1 MKKSDIKISYAFTMN
16 RKIPVISGIVIIF
29 LVIIDLLMTRQILS
43 YSNDTGLI
51 MFFLTVIIG
60 FGIGSW
66 ILLRYTG
73 KISQEIRSKSHF
85 INLMYW
91 MVTITQFSLLG
102 ILLFV
107 LFSNTMGIL
116 PPMVFA
122 ISSIA
127 ASIIMGIIA
136 FKFFW
141 WYKLSDKRNLTVLLY
156 AIAAMLLAVS
166 IAQEAFSKLLLIE
179 IVQEIS
185 PPGAVPQDAFVYKDS
200 DKYNGEIEYKIVKP
214 DTTTL
219 YILPDSYKQLYVGLA
234 SIVIPI
240 AFVFRWLAST
250 TLLRSSY
257 QRIGKLPISLWIILS
272 LPVILY
278 LVGKI
283 PGYLTGE
290 SLQGVDEEY
299 RYFFRLLFRVGNI
312 GGNIVFGLAFFM
324 IARKITS
331 LKLRDYLT
339 ITAIGDTIV
348 GIALSTSALQQTF
361 GIAGHSL
368 VLLASFLFS
377 MGLFLSVI
385 SLAQDNTLRQS
396 IRKSMSGVIDN
407 IGTVQMERETEKR
420 IMKVIRDQHKT
431 IEEQT
436 GGMSETLTEG
446 DIDEYMEM
454 VLEERKSMQNSKLK
468 K

>member
-1 MKKSDIKISYAFTMN
+1 M
-16 RKIPVISGIVIIF
+16 
-29 LVIIDLLMTRQILS
+29 
-43 YSNDTGLI
+43 
-51 MFFLTVIIG
+51 
-60 FGIGSW
+60 
-66 ILLRYTG
+66 
-73 KISQEIRSKSHF
+73 
-85 INLMYW
+85 
-91 MVTITQFSLLG
+91 
-102 ILLFV
+102 
-107 LFSNTMGIL
+107 
-116 PPMVFA
+116 
-122 ISSIA
+122 
-127 ASIIMGIIA
+127 
-136 FKFFW
+136 
-141 WYKLSDKRNLTVLLY
+141 
-156 AIAAMLLAVS
+156 
-166 IAQEAFSKLLLIE
+166 
-179 IVQEIS
+179 
-185 PPGAVPQDAFVYKDS
+185 
-200 DKYNGEIEYKIVKP
+200 
-214 DTTTL
+214 
-219 YILPDSYKQLYVGLA
+219 
-234 SIVIPI
+234 
-240 AFVFRWLAST
+240 
-250 TLLRSSY
+250 
-257 QRIGKLPISLWIILS
+257 
-272 LPVILY
+272 
-278 LVGKI
+278 
-283 PGYLTGE
+283 
-290 SLQGVDEEY
+290 
-299 RYFFRLLFRVGNI
+299 
-312 GGNIVFGLAFFM
+312 FGLAFFM

-454 VLEERKSMQNSKLK
+454 VLEERKSMQTSTLK

>member
-1 MKKSDIKISYAFTMN
+1 MGVKPQRPVSTD
-16 RKIPVISGIVIIF
+16 RKIPIVTGSVIIF
-29 LVIIDLLMTRQILS
+29 LVIIDLLMTRQILA

-51 MFFLTVIIG
+51 MFVLTIVVG
-60 FGIGSW
+60 YGIGSW

-73 KISQEIRSKSHF
+73 QVSQEIRSKSRF

-91 MVTITQFSLLG
+91 MVLITQFSLLG

-107 LFSNTMGIL
+107 LLSNTTGIW
-116 PPMVFA
+116 PPAVFA

-141 WYKLSDKRNLTVLLY
+141 WYKLIDKKNLTVLLY
-156 AIAAMLLAVS
+156 GIAAILLAVA
-166 IAQEAFSKLLLIE
+166 IAQEAGSKLLLIE
-179 IVQEIS
+179 IVQEKS
-185 PPGAVPQDAFVYKDS
+185 PPGAVTQDSFVYKHS
-200 DKYNGEIEYKIVKP
+200 DKYNGEIEYKIVNP
-214 DTTTL
+214 QTTTL
-219 YILPDSYKQLYVGLA
+219 YILPDSYNQLYVGLA
-234 SIVIPI
+234 STVIPI
-240 AFVFRWLAST
+240 AFVIRWLAST

-257 QRIGKLPISLWIILS
+257 QRIGKLPPSLWIILS

-278 LVGKI
+278 LVGKM
-283 PGYLTGE
+283 PGFLTGE

-299 RYFFRLLFRVGNI
+299 RYFFRLLFRIGTI

-324 IARKITS
+324 IARQITS

-377 MGLFLSVI
+377 MGLYLSVI
-385 SLAQDNTLRQS
+385 SLAQDNALRQS
-396 IRKSMSGVIDN
+396 IRRSMAGVIDN
-407 IGTVQMERETEKR
+407 IGTAQMEKETEKR
-420 IMKVIRDQHKT
+420 VMKVIRDQHKI

-436 GGMSETLTEG
+436 GGYSEALT
-446 DIDEYMEM
+446 DNDMKEYMQM
-454 VLEERKSMQNSKLK
+454 VVEERKSKQDDVTNEK
-468 K
+468 